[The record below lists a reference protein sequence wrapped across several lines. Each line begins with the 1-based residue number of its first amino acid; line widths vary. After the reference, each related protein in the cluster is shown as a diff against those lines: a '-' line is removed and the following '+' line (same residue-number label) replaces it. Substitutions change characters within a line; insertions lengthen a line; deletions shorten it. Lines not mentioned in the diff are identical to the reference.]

1 MNKEE
6 LPRHGKTW
14 AGSLKCELLKSN
26 QCPLV
31 AYKYPIVHVTKREK
45 ERERER
51 EIKFLH
57 RLIVYLSA
65 LVSCIV

>member
-45 ERERER
+45 KRERER
-51 EIKFLH
+51 DKVF
-57 RLIVYLSA
+57 A
-65 LVSCIV
+65 